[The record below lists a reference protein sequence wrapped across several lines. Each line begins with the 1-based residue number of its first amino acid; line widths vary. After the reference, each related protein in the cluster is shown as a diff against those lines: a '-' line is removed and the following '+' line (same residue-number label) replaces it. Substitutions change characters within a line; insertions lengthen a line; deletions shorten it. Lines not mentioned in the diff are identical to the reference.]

1 MTAYGGVSAR
11 IFPNLRSKHEMSV
24 KPYDFA
30 PEAADSDNWAVAKR
44 MVSAFSPQAQSSPDM
59 TVFLNKGWLLNNTA
73 VIEVAPQTVGPF
85 AVPTVVRADRIVVN
99 RADGAAMVVAG
110 TEGVTTPPAVPSGCL
125 PVARVVL
132 TAGMS
137 EITNEALYDERV
149 FADQTPTLT
158 ANLTAL
164 SGLDAAAG
172 LVEQTGPATFTKRT
186 LGAAAASDVPTRGDA
201 DARYLQLSGGT
212 LTGALTL
219 AGDPTAALHPAGKQY
234 VDTLVA
240 GAVADLASEN
250 ITVTGAGI
258 LTGGGDLTADRVIS
272 AADVAQNTVLGRT
285 AAGVGAPSAIST
297 PMIAVATAADAAA
310 SRGVLGL
317 GDAALRGVGTA
328 SAADLPTLGDAD
340 ARYLQ
345 LSGGTLTGPV
355 TMTGVLTLAGD
366 PTAALHPASKQYV
379 DNLAAGLDVKPSVK
393 AAGTGDLALSGEQN
407 VDSVALATGDRVL
420 VKNQNAPA
428 ENGVYVVAAGAWS
441 RSADMDA
448 WIKLP
453 GAFVFVE
460 QGAVNAD
467 SGWVCAADAGGALGT
482 DAVVWSQFAGVGAF
496 VPLSRQVTAGA
507 GLTGG
512 GDLSADRAL
521 SLADTA
527 VTAGA
532 YGSSSRVAT
541 FTVDQKGRLTAAVEA
556 DITPAAIGAQAQ
568 DADLD
573 ALAGVSSAGLLAR
586 TGAGVAATRSVQG
599 SGVVSVADGDG
610 VAGDPTVS
618 IAMQSGKLLGRST
631 AGDGAAEQITLGAGL
646 SLSGGALNVTAQGAE
661 ISQSGPTYLASGG
674 SVGLTGKTVLAAYE
688 QIAGQTFNL
697 TYNTEADYAQQDAT
711 NGTDISSGAFVLH
724 NAAGS
729 GAADSAT
736 KLLIHADGVNGSTE
750 IVDQRGITPFGT
762 HCAYFDGTA
771 YFTVPQSYKTAF
783 GASQDFTKEFWLLL
797 PDTSSCWIM
806 DDRSSGADNSADRF
820 SVTVVSG
827 LMRVNVGGTARVTET
842 FSANAWRHVAVV
854 RYAGTLRLYVDG
866 VSTSSW
872 ADTTAYDAK
881 GLCIGGDISGSARF
895 TGWMDELRVSKVA
908 RYTANFTPHTTPHVR
923 DADTVYLFH
932 FDDGH
937 GSQVLKDDSRSGAGD
952 LYLNGVSISTTQ
964 AKFGSSSL
972 RFPGGNNYLQTQGNK
987 YLADHAIGA
996 DDFTIDFWVRLDA
1009 ISGTQSVF
1017 RGSIPAGYN
1026 PIITVNGSGQ
1036 ALLYLSSNGTSS
1048 NLANG
1053 AAFGTL
1059 SATTWTHIALTRSGT
1074 NVYAFVNG
1082 VLGATVAVGTSTVWP
1097 STAYYN
1103 MGRTDGTS
1111 YLTGYVDELRVKRG
1125 VAEWTATFTPPTAP
1139 YVADDHTI
1147 LLLHFEGANG
1157 DKVTLDSS
1165 ESSYGT
1171 AQISAAT
1178 IPVLTFVAGSLSSGQ
1193 TRGGHATSLQ
1203 CSASSNAAVIGYGSN
1218 DLVDGNPWRLFSN
1231 TKEHCCIELWYY
1243 DGGGSLTGEL
1253 IHIMDQ
1259 TAGST
1264 RFSIKKGGS
1273 AGVLTAGP
1281 ITNVPITQN
1290 AWNHVALV
1298 RDAVGTKFY
1307 INGEL
1312 KSTYNSTWSVPWVT
1326 GNVHNV
1332 EIGGGNGGNFIGSNH
1347 YIDAIRITTG
1357 KPRYTA
1363 NFTPGNLT
1371 QDDDTALLWE
1381 FNGSVGQKWV
1391 KELSKN
1397 ATMIASTN
1405 ARTVSDG
1412 VWLAPSNA
1420 PVSNSTGGYKFGSAS
1435 LYGTG
1440 STYYQSSVPV
1450 LPAFAGDFTVDFW
1463 ANTSTGVGSQGP
1475 IIDTRNSS
1483 SQGGMVIYVGA
1494 ADMRF
1499 VYTDPAGTD
1508 VIDSGAV
1515 STANGS
1521 GAFVHW
1527 AFVRSGTTL
1536 TAYRNGTSVYS
1547 VTHSAGMPAGWLT
1560 LFARRDLVVKFTGYI
1575 DEFRISDTAR
1585 WTANFTPPSI
1595 PYGESYVAG
1604 PYWVATKP
1612 GVSALDLSAFSSI
1625 DNAALTASTPPGTAL
1640 KFLVST
1646 DAYASALKRWTGSAW
1661 ADTAYSMTWNG
1672 TTLSTAATSAQLD
1685 AVGNTAAELQTGLA
1699 ALDASALSSL
1709 NVVAL
1714 LSSSNASYTPSLDNL
1729 AVTTD
1734 AYALLRPV
1742 TDYTVSRKKATGEQ
1756 TLTVTRVKS
1765 GSAAHV
1771 FDVV

>member
-1 MTAYGGVSAR
+1 
-11 IFPNLRSKHEMSV
+11 MSV

-44 MVSAFSPQAQSSPDM
+44 MVSAFAPQAQSSPDM
-59 TVFLNKGWLLNNTA
+59 TVFLNKGWLLNGAA

-99 RADGAAMVVAG
+99 RADGAAVVVTGA
-110 TEGVTTPPAVPSGCL
+110 EGVTTPPAVPSGCL

-132 TAGMS
+132 TAGMA
-137 EITNEALYDERV
+137 EITNEALSDERV
-149 FADQTPTLT
+149 FADQAPTLN
-158 ANLTAL
+158 ANLIAL

-172 LVEQTGPATFTKRT
+172 LVEQTGPATFTKRA
-186 LGAAAASDVPTRGDA
+186 LGVGVAADVPTRGDA

-212 LTGALTL
+212 LTGDLTL
-219 AGDPTAALHPAGKQY
+219 AGDPTAALHPTGKQY

-285 AAGVGAPSAIST
+285 ATGSGAPSAIST

-317 GDAALRGVGTA
+317 GDAALRGVGAA
-328 SAADLPTLGDAD
+328 SAADLPSLGDAD

-345 LSGGTLTGPV
+345 LSGGTLTGD
-355 TMTGVLTLAGD
+355 LTLAGD

-393 AAGTGDLALSGEQN
+393 AAGVGDLALSGEQN
-407 VDSVALATGDRVL
+407 VDGVALTAGDRVL
-420 VKNQNAPA
+420 VKNQNVPA

-448 WIKLP
+448 WGKLP

-467 SGWVCAADAGGALGT
+467 SGWVCAADAGGTLGT

-521 SLADTA
+521 ALADTA

-541 FTVDQKGRLTAAVEA
+541 FTVDQKGRLTAAGEVA
-556 DITPAAIGAQAQ
+556 VTPAAIGAQAQ

-586 TGAGVAATRSVQG
+586 TGAGAAATRSVQG
-599 SGVVSVADGDG
+599 SGVVSVVDGDG

-646 SLSGGALNVTAQGAE
+646 SLSGGALSATAQGAE
-661 ISQSGPTYLASGG
+661 ITQSGPTYLTSGG
-674 SVGLTGKTVLAAYE
+674 SVGLTGKTVIAAYE

-697 TYNTEADYAQQDAT
+697 NYNTEADYAQQDAT
-711 NGTDISSGAFVLH
+711 NGTDLSAGAFVLH
-724 NAAGS
+724 NAAGG

-736 KLLIHADGVNGSTE
+736 KLLIHADGSNGSTE

-771 YFTVPQSYKTAF
+771 YFTVPSSHKVAF
-783 GASQDFTKEFWLLL
+783 GSSQNYTIEGWVR
-797 PDTSSCWIM
+797 PSY
-806 DDRSSGADNSADRF
+806 SSGNNAIWDTRSDTTAGQSKPRLWYDGAAQQFKVNFNSD
-820 SVTVVSG
+820 STIVQT
-827 LMRVNVGGTARVTET
+827 GTAPRDV
-842 FSANAWRHVAVV
+842 WRHVAMV
-854 RYAGTLRLYVDG
+854 RNNGVLSLYVDG
-866 VSTSSW
+866 VSVASTGDS
-872 ADTTAYDAK
+872 TNL
-881 GLCIGGDISGSARF
+881 GPLPLCFGASALGAGANF
-895 TGWMDELRVSKVA
+895 VGWMDEFRVSKVA
-908 RYTANFTPHTTPHVR
+908 RYTANFTPDTTPHAR

-972 RFPGGNNYLQTQGNK
+972 RCPGGNNYLQTQGNK

-1026 PIITVNGSGQ
+1026 PIITVDGSGQ

-1053 AAFGTL
+1053 VAFGAL

-1082 VLGATVAVGTSTVWP
+1082 VLGATVAVSTSTVWP
-1097 STAYYN
+1097 SIAYYN

-1111 YLTGYVDELRVKRG
+1111 YLTGYVDELRIKRG
-1125 VAEWTATFTPPTAP
+1125 VAEWTSNFTPPTSA
-1139 YVADDHTI
+1139 YTADDRTI

-1178 IPVLTFVAGSLSSGQ
+1178 IPALTFSGSLALSAGQ
-1193 TRGGHATSLQ
+1193 TRGGHATAVGPFTSGDIGVLAFAAGDIMTGSPFHMGAPSAYSAYEAWFYADNSTSGTVTTLQ
-1203 CSASSNAAVIGYGSN
+1203 ETTGGLNRIAIRKPTATTIDAYFSYDNSNLITLTSGPGVSGWNHAAIVKEPRGWVLYVNGTATAAPVSADKSVYINTSNAHSLIIGAA
-1218 DLVDGNPWRLFSN
+1218 
-1231 TKEHCCIELWYY
+1231 T
-1243 DGGGSLTGEL
+1243 
-1253 IHIMDQ
+1253 
-1259 TAGST
+1259 TAGGAYLNGYVDAV
-1264 RFSIKKGGS
+1264 R
-1273 AGVLTAGP
+1273 
-1281 ITNVPITQN
+1281 ITN
-1290 AWNHVALV
+1290 
-1298 RDAVGTKFY
+1298 
-1307 INGEL
+1307 
-1312 KSTYNSTWSVPWVT
+1312 
-1326 GNVHNV
+1326 
-1332 EIGGGNGGNFIGSNH
+1332 
-1347 YIDAIRITTG
+1347 G

-1363 NFTPGNLT
+1363 DFTPGNLT
-1371 QDDDTALLWE
+1371 QDDDTALFWE

-1397 ATMIASTN
+1397 TAMIATTN

-1412 VWLAPSNA
+1412 VWAAPASVPA
-1420 PVSNSTGGYKFGSAS
+1420 AISTTQSKFGGSALS
-1435 LYGTG
+1435 FSGASGNRVEIPSSAIGTLFSG
-1440 STYYQSSVPV
+1440 
-1450 LPAFAGDFTVDFW
+1450 GDFTVDFW
-1463 ANTSTGVGSQGP
+1463 FYPTASGGIQRLLFGKIGSQTVTAIP
-1475 IIDTRNSS
+1475 IYCEYRSNNTVMVQTFNS
-1483 SQGGMVIYVGA
+1483 
-1494 ADMRF
+1494 
-1499 VYTDPAGTD
+1499 AGTNYYTSAAGTAS
-1508 VIDSGAV
+1508 VNTWHHVAV
-1515 STANGS
+1515 
-1521 GAFVHW
+1521 VL
-1527 AFVRSGTTL
+1527 SGTTL
-1536 TAYRNGTSVYS
+1536 NVALNGAFGTPVTISGTLGTNSVPLMLGTYWDGN
-1547 VTHSAGMPAGWLT
+1547 VYTGT
-1560 LFARRDLVVKFTGYI
+1560 YTGYI
-1575 DEFRISDTAR
+1575 DEFRLSNTAR
-1585 WTANFTPPSI
+1585 WTANFTPPTI
-1595 PYGESYVAG
+1595 PYGASYVAG

-1612 GVSALDLSAFSSI
+1612 GVSSLDLSAFSSI

-1646 DAYASALKRWTGSAW
+1646 DGYASALKRWTGSAW

-1672 TTLSTAATSAQLD
+1672 SALSTGATSAQLD

-1714 LSSSNASYTPSLDNL
+1714 LSTSNASYTPSLDNL

-1734 AYALLRPV
+1734 AYTLLRPV
-1742 TDYTVSRKKATGEQ
+1742 TDYTVSRKKAAGEQ

-1765 GSAAHV
+1765 GAANHV